1 MEKGK
6 KRTLRLV
13 LLNIAAMIAVLV
25 AVPLLALAWLD
36 SYTLHGQT
44 VTVPDICGMQLE
56 QAVEVLRSN
65 KLDFEIV
72 DHKYMKNAREDE
84 VLEQRPV
91 ANAKVKEGRKIELTM
106 SSGHEPTQAVPDI
119 IDNCSLREAQA
130 RLSAAGFKLAPSV
143 DVPGEKD
150 WVYSL
155 LLGSDTL
162 RNGMQIPVGSTVTLV
177 IGSGDDAD
185 DDVPVVDD
193 SWFE

>member
-1 MEKGK
+1 MEKNK
-6 KRTLRLV
+6 KRTLRMV
-13 LLNIAAMIAVLV
+13 LLNIAGMAAVLV

-56 QAVEVLRSN
+56 KAVEVLRGN
-65 KLDFEIV
+65 KLDFDIV
-72 DHKYMKNAREDE
+72 DYKYMKNAREDE
-84 VLEQRPV
+84 VLEQRP
-91 ANAKVKEGRKIELTM
+91 AADAKVKEGRKIELTM

-130 RLSAAGFKLAPSV
+130 RLRAAGFKLAPSV

-162 RNGMQIPVGSTVTLV
+162 ENGMQIPVGSTVTLV
-177 IGSGDDAD
+177 IGCGDEAD
-185 DDVPVVDD
+185 DDAPVVDD